1 MFQLQLSLSTLG
13 SITLLVLVN
22 FLSAV
27 ITNRGL
33 LHTLWSRTTTTMTK
47 PFYRKYLRL
56 EVGYMKRELSQFEH
70 MKSYYFMKMFIVCYI
85 KKKFQNEDDKLR
97 RQGITELIK
106 KMRNLTLK
114 TSTTKT
120 SVYKTFV
127 LWTTIFIHENCCS
140 TKLYRS
146 TMIIISM

>member
-1 MFQLQLSLSTLG
+1 
-13 SITLLVLVN
+13 
-22 FLSAV
+22 
-27 ITNRGL
+27 
-33 LHTLWSRTTTTMTK
+33 MTK

-114 TSTTKT
+114 NSTTKT
-120 SVYKTFV
+120 LYKTFV
-127 LWTTIFIHENCCS
+127 L
-140 TKLYRS
+140 
-146 TMIIISM
+146 